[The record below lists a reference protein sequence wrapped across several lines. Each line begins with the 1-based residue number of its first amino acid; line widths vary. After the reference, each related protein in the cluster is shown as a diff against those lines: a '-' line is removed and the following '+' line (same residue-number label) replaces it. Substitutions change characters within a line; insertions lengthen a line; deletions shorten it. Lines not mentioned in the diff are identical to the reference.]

1 MFVKINK
8 QQKYFGAMFF
18 LVNTSTSK
26 NLVILAYILWW
37 FDNFLIQFRDKN
49 IYWCHLSAFN

>member
-26 NLVILAYILWW
+26 NLVILAYI
-37 FDNFLIQFRDKN
+37 
-49 IYWCHLSAFN
+49 